1 MSDLNPFASTANT
14 TGEKIAGERDSLGGF
29 LVDSD
34 AYEAT
39 IKVAYA
45 GKSDGGAASM
55 SYEVEFANGRTFKW
69 TEWTTSGD
77 AKGNKPYWV
86 DEKSGAK
93 NYLPGFN
100 RARAISKMVADKEL
114 HELKFEIRQVKLYN
128 KVAQAEVP
136 TPTPVA
142 VELIGQKIYLGIQ
155 KQLVNK
161 TADSGEKTAAGKPV
175 YKRIAEGREV
185 NEVDKIFHF
194 PSKRTLQEAEAKV
207 AEAAFFDDWV
217 AENKGKVVKKMK
229 KAEMET
235 PAGGGTSGA
244 PGEAKPET
252 TSLF

>member
-1 MSDLNPFASTANT
+1 MSEINPFASTANT
-14 TGEKIAGERDSLGGF
+14 TGEKIAGEQDRLGGF
-29 LVDSD
+29 LIDSD

-39 IKVAYA
+39 IKQAYA

-86 DEKSGAK
+86 DEKTGNK

-100 RARAISKMVADKEL
+100 RARAIANMAAGKEL

-128 KVAQAEVP
+128 KVAETEVP
-136 TPTPVA
+136 TPTAVA
-142 VELIGQKIYLGIQ
+142 VELLGKKVYLGIQ

-161 TADSGEKTAAGKPV
+161 TADSGEKTAAGKPI

-194 PSKRTLQEAEAKV
+194 PSKRTLQEAEAKLDT
-207 AEAAFFDDWV
+207 AEFFDAWL

-244 PGEAKPET
+244 PGEAKPT
-252 TSLF
+252 TASLF